1 MLTMDKQH
9 DIRLR
14 FFRKGERITD
24 IANALQVDRKTVWK
38 YVDKTNFKEPPEAG
52 FGTES
57 MPFDPYKVTID
68 EWLMKDKEAPR
79 KQRHTAK
86 RVFDRL
92 KRRLPDSIAPTG
104 RLPRITP
111 SNAKRSF
118 QGRRLGFC
126 P

>member
-1 MLTMDKQH
+1 MDKQH

-68 EWLMKDKEAPR
+68 EWLMKDKQAPR
-79 KQRHTAK
+79 KQRHTAR

-92 KRRLPDSIAPTG
+92 KKEVAGFDCSYPMMILNC
-104 RLPRITP
+104 PRAMKVCLVLVLEL
-111 SNAKRSF
+111 S
-118 QGRRLGFC
+118 GL
-126 P
+126 